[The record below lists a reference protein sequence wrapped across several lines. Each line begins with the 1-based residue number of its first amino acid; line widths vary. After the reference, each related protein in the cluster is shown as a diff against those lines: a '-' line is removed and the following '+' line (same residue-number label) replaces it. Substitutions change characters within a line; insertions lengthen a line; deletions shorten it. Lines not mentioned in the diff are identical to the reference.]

1 MAINGLQAW
10 WIRRWELNFAS
21 FFVTESPMTYQAKG
35 HDEIVCF
42 CTLNLQHRQL
52 QSGLRKDKLIILLM
66 PDQIQTIHSIPF
78 CSTSL
83 NLKWT
88 FPKAVLWPVIQWLN
102 YVLLAMKARR
112 VSKSR
117 APRCLPT
124 GTPFL
129 NRMRVGN
136 PGTSY
141 LSASLVCL
149 VASTIAICTNRP
161 QVLIQIEDSSQSGRH
176 NDGTE

>member
-1 MAINGLQAW
+1 
-10 WIRRWELNFAS
+10 
-21 FFVTESPMTYQAKG
+21 MTYKAKG
-35 HDEIVCF
+35 HYEIVCF
-42 CTLNLQHRQL
+42 CTLDLQHRQGSIRSQEKTSWSFSL
-52 QSGLRKDKLIILLM
+52 CLINFKQSTVSPSSL
-66 PDQIQTIHSIPF
+66 H
-78 CSTSL
+78 SL
-83 NLKWT
+83 NLEWT
-88 FPKAVLWPVIQWLN
+88 YPKTVLWPLNQRLN
-102 YVLLAMKARR
+102 YVLLAMKARS

-149 VASTIAICTNRP
+149 VASTIAICRHRP
-161 QVLIQIEDSSQSGRH
+161 QVLIQIEDSS
-176 NDGTE
+176 E